1 MTQFNA
7 LMGGLFILTAF
18 GIVGLRQ
25 IIGSLRLFVAQS
37 VLLAGSAFIIGL
49 THGSIHLLVVAG
61 IVLIVKSFFIP
72 WLLYRVLSHELHA
85 RREIA
90 QALDVPTSLL
100 LAAGLTVIAYFI
112 VNPLLK
118 VVSDPFIRINLPV
131 GMAGVLL
138 GAYAVAVRREAL
150 PQLLGILTM
159 ENGAFFAGVSIAPD
173 LSLLAELAAAFDV
186 LIIALVVGL
195 LTRRIQKQVGTTL
208 VGEMARLKEE

>member
-1 MTQFNA
+1 MTQLNA

-37 VLLAGSAFIIGL
+37 VLLAGSAFFIGL
-49 THGSIHLLVVAG
+49 THGSIHLLAVAG

-159 ENGAFFAGVSIAPD
+159 ENGAFFAGIAIAPD

-195 LTRRIQKQVGTTL
+195 LTRRIQKQVGTTR

>member
-1 MTQFNA
+1 MTQLNA

-25 IIGSLRLFVAQS
+25 IIGSLRLFIAQS
-37 VLLAGSAFIIGL
+37 VLLAGSAFIVGL
-49 THGSIHLLVVAG
+49 SHASIHLFVVAG
-61 IVLIVKSFFIP
+61 ITLIVKSFIIP
-72 WLLYRVLSHELHA
+72 WLLYRVLSHEIHA
-85 RREIA
+85 RREIE
-90 QALDVPTSLL
+90 QVLDVPTSLL
-100 LAAGLTVIAYFI
+100 LAAGLTVMAYFI

-118 VVSDPFIRINLPV
+118 VLSDPFIRINLPV

-159 ENGAFFAGVSIAPD
+159 ENGAFFAGIAIASD

>member
-25 IIGSLRLFVAQS
+25 ILGSLRLFVAQS
-37 VLLAGSAFIIGL
+37 LLLAASAIILGVN
-49 THGSIHLLVVAG
+49 HASIHLFIVAG
-61 IVLIVKSFFIP
+61 IVLIVKALFIP

-85 RREIA
+85 KREVE

-100 LAAGLTVIAYFI
+100 LAAGLTVIAYFL
-112 VNPLLK
+112 VNPLLTAAP
-118 VVSDPFIRINLPV
+118 DPFIRINLPV

-159 ENGAFFAGVSIAPD
+159 ENGAFFAGISIASD
-173 LSLLAELAAAFDV
+173 LPLLTELAAAFDV
-186 LIIALVVGL
+186 LIIAVVVGL

-208 VGEMARLKEE
+208 VGEMAKLKEE